1 MDISFEQRATLL
13 KTASGRKKTI
23 AAEQQRVLAQGEEG
37 SKEQYWKKN
46 VRSEEDV
53 VKFYSI
59 YYPHY
64 PEQLCRAIALRMTEL
79 KNGDIHNL
87 PEAKQRK
94 LLRKYDN
101 ELPPESKEVW
111 DLDAEIAQQK
121 MIGLVNVA
129 AKNMDKL
136 LADEK

>member
-1 MDISFEQRATLL
+1 M
-13 KTASGRKKTI
+13 
-23 AAEQQRVLAQGEEG
+23 
-37 SKEQYWKKN
+37 
-46 VRSEEDV
+46 
-53 VKFYSI
+53 
-59 YYPHY
+59 
-64 PEQLCRAIALRMTEL
+64 
-79 KNGDIHNL
+79 
-87 PEAKQRK
+87 
-94 LLRKYDN
+94 LRKYDN